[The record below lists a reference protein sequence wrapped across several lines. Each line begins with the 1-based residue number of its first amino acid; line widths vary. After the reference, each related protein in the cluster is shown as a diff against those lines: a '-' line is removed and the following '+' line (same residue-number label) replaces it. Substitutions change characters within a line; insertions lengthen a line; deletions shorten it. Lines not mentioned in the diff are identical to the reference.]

1 MNFDSMNESGVRKI
15 LVECKGDLILA
26 SRHLRIRPFKLQ
38 QYVRSIPSLRAAW
51 NAIEKVKADDQ
62 FDALTAQE
70 FADEFES
77 LIGGMRL
84 DALES
89 IHELSQVDPE
99 NAAMADIKLKAS
111 VALLQA
117 GARPDSRGSEGA
129 SLLQELN
136 QVYQVSATRIKV
148 LRESVRESV
157 TFELGSTHT
166 ESSAPIQ
173 RNLGAA

>member
-1 MNFDSMNESGVRKI
+1 MNFDDLNEKGVLDI
-15 LVECKGDLILA
+15 LLKSKGDMIRAARTLC
-26 SRHLRIRPFKLQ
+26 IRPAKLQ
-38 QYVRSIPSLRAAW
+38 RYIRTIPALRTKW
-51 NAIEKVKADDQ
+51 LAIEKVKEDDQ
-62 FDALTAQE
+62 YDALTAQA

-77 LIGGMRL
+77 LLGGMRL

-117 GARPDSRGSEGA
+117 GARPDSRGAEGA

-148 LRESVRESV
+148 LRESV
-157 TFELGSTHT
+157 TFELGSTRT
-166 ESSAPIQ
+166 ESSSTTP
-173 RNLGAA
+173 RSLGAA